1 MRLQTRLNFLN
12 TKRETRPFTIIYF
25 IYSPNGSDLPV
36 FLSFYFFGLLVALEG
51 FRQLGEFL
59 LLWGPL

>member
-1 MRLQTRLNFLN
+1 MDLV
-12 TKRETRPFTIIYF
+12 
-25 IYSPNGSDLPV
+25 LPV

-59 LLWGPL
+59 LL

>member
-1 MRLQTRLNFLN
+1 MRLLTRLDILN
-12 TKRETRPFTIIYF
+12 TKGKDSRDHLQLF
-25 IYSPNGSDLPV
+25 ILFIVLMALVLPV

-59 LLWGPL
+59 LL